1 MRNEM
6 TTQNMKAPPTGTAE
20 DAGPRRP
27 YTTGAVAFVVLLL
40 LAGVQC
46 ALALLEEVL
55 A

>member
-1 MRNEM
+1 M
-6 TTQNMKAPPTGTAE
+6 TMKTEAAPDTMP
-20 DAGPRRP
+20 AGENRRRLP
-27 YTTGAVAFVVLLL
+27 YTPGAVAFVVLLL